1 MSLLSRLGTGAAT
14 LAAAVTL
21 IAGPA
26 RAQSMAAS
34 DLRAALNTGLA
45 EHVWLAAAATEAAL
59 GGRSG
64 EFQNAAA
71 ALDANSVALSQAIG
85 SVYGQGAG
93 SAFLELWRKHI
104 GFFVD
109 YTTGVAKKDRAMQD
123 KAVKDLLG
131 YADDFGAFLASAN
144 PNLPKDVV
152 AGLVRDHAVG
162 LKAVVDAQ
170 AKGDWATAY
179 TKLRDAA
186 AHMRMIADPL
196 AGAIAKQFPEKYAS
210 R

>member
-1 MSLLSRLGTGAAT
+1 MSLVSRIVTGTTT
-14 LAAAVTL
+14 LAAVVTL
-21 IAGPA
+21 LAAPA
-26 RAQSMAAS
+26 SAQSIAAS
-34 DLRAALNTGLA
+34 DLRTALNTGLA

-59 GGRSG
+59 GGRTG

-93 SAFLELWRKHI
+93 TAFLELWRKHI
-104 GFFVD
+104 TFFVD
-109 YTTGVAKKDRAMQD
+109 YTTGVAKKDQAMQD
-123 KAVKDLLG
+123 KAIKDLLG

-170 AKGDWATAY
+170 AKGDWAMAY
-179 TKLRDAA
+179 AKLREAA
-186 AHMRMIADPL
+186 AHMQMIADPL
-196 AGAIAKQFPEKYAS
+196 AGAIAKQFPDKYAM

>member
-1 MSLLSRLGTGAAT
+1 MSLMSRIASGAASVVAALT
-14 LAAAVTL
+14 LMAAP
-21 IAGPA
+21 AG
-26 RAQSMAAS
+26 AQSMAAS
-34 DLRAALNTGLA
+34 DLRTALNTGLA

-109 YTTGVAKKDRAMQD
+109 YTTGVAKKDQRMQD

-170 AKGDWATAY
+170 AKGDWPTAY
-179 TKLRDAA
+179 AKLREAA
-186 AHMRMIADPL
+186 AHMKMIADPL
-196 AGAIAKQFPEKYAS
+196 AGAIAKQFPEKYAMN
-210 R
+210 